1 MCLGVAEVRSWYRI
15 AFRGRTR
22 SQPCLMWGN
31 CRIRANEQAFTL
43 MELLIAT
50 AIGVVVLLGIGS
62 FYLSTLRFYEQ
73 SNAQTEVQRQA
84 TLALEEMTRQIR
96 PARSLIL
103 ATCNGVANALRVRNA
118 NGVFCF
124 YQSSENQ
131 LIEQRPPPDGTW
143 NLLAGAQTS
152 VSLTPGS
159 LTFSIT
165 GPQVG
170 IEFTLI
176 DGTIDPWFVKAT
188 LKRRN

>member
-1 MCLGVAEVRSWYRI
+1 
-15 AFRGRTR
+15 
-22 SQPCLMWGN
+22 
-31 CRIRANEQAFTL
+31 

>member
-1 MCLGVAEVRSWYRI
+1 
-15 AFRGRTR
+15 
-22 SQPCLMWGN
+22 MWGK

-43 MELLIAT
+43 MEVLIAT
-50 AIGVVVLLGIGS
+50 AIGVVMLLGIGS

-73 SNAQTEVQRQA
+73 GNAQTELQRQA
-84 TLALEEMTRQIR
+84 TLTLEEMTRQIR
-96 PARSLIL
+96 PATALFL

-118 NGVFCF
+118 NGDYCF
-124 YQSSENQ
+124 YQNSENQ
-131 LIEQRPPPDGTW
+131 LVEQRPSPGGTW

-152 VSLTPGS
+152 VALTPGS

-170 IEFTLI
+170 IEFTLSNGI
-176 DGTIDPWFVKAT
+176 IDPWFVKAT